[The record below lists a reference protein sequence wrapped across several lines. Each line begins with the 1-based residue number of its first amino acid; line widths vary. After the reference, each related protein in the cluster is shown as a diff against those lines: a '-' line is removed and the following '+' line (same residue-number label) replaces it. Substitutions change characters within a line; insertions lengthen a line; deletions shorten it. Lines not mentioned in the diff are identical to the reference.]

1 MSTLIF
7 TLKSSVTQPI
17 GCRALTPNNL
27 SGKTLPE
34 IKALRLDAQHSVAD
48 VFDVTGE
55 ATDHVVFKQ
64 ARPLLHHIGYQMKTG
79 QITIDGD
86 AGNFT
91 GAAMQGGVLICKG
104 NVGERAGD
112 AMRRGMLLIEGD
124 TGEYCASSMKAGTL
138 GVLGK
143 TGARLG
149 YGMKRGTLLL
159 VHAPIPQAMW
169 LDCGWHTLPFLNIL
183 YKSFKA
189 LDSKFAKLTQMRVQR
204 WVGDISGLGKAEILV
219 LSQD

>member
-7 TLKSSVTQPI
+7 TLKSSITQPI
-17 GCRALTPNNL
+17 DCRVLTPDNL
-27 SGKTLPE
+27 KAKTLDQ
-34 IKALRLDAQHSVAD
+34 IKALAVDSQHQVGD
-48 VFDVTGE
+48 IFDVTGE
-55 ATDHVVFKQ
+55 VSVHLLFKKAQ
-64 ARPLLHHIGYQMKTG
+64 PLLHHIGYQMKSG
-79 QITIDGD
+79 QITIEGNTGD
-86 AGNFT
+86 FI

-112 AMRRGMLLIEGD
+112 VMRRGLLLIEGD

-159 VHAPIPQAMW
+159 ANAPASQATW

-183 YKSFKA
+183 YKSFKTF
-189 LDSKFAKLTQMRVQR
+189 DSKFASLTQMRVQR
-204 WVGDISGLGKAEILV
+204 FVGDVSGLGKAEILV
-219 LSQD
+219 LA

>member
-1 MSTLIF
+1 MSNLIF
-7 TLKSSVTQPI
+7 TLKSSVTQSI
-17 GCRALTPNNL
+17 DCRVLTPDNIK
-27 SGKTLPE
+27 GKTLDE
-34 IKALRLDAQHSVAD
+34 VKVLHLNTQHRVGD
-48 VFDVTGE
+48 VFDVAGE
-55 ATDHVVFKQ
+55 VSDHVMFKQ
-64 ARPLLHHIGYQMKTG
+64 SQPLLHHIGYQMKSG
-79 QITIDGD
+79 QITIEGD
-86 AGNFT
+86 AGDFI

-112 AMRRGMLLIEGD
+112 VMRRGMLLIEGNA
-124 TGEYCASSMKAGTL
+124 GEYCASSMKAGTL

-159 VHAPIPQAMW
+159 AHAPEAQATW

-183 YKSFKA
+183 YKSFNT
-189 LDSKFAKLTQMRVQR
+189 LDSKFSAFTQMRVQR
-204 WVGDISGLGKAEILV
+204 FVGDVSGLGKAEMLV

>member
-7 TLKSSVTQPI
+7 TLKSNITQPI
-17 GCRALTPNNL
+17 DCRVLTPDNLKAKTLDEIRALH
-27 SGKTLPE
+27 
-34 IKALRLDAQHSVAD
+34 LDTQHRVGD

-55 ATDHVVFKQ
+55 VSDRIVFKQ
-64 ARPLLHHIGYQMKTG
+64 SQPLLHHVGYQMKSG
-79 QITIDGD
+79 QIIIEGNAGD
-86 AGNFT
+86 FI

-112 AMRRGMLLIEGD
+112 VMRRGILLIEGD
-124 TGEYCASSMKAGTL
+124 AGEYCASSMKAGTL

-159 VHAPIPQAMW
+159 THVPATQATW

-183 YKSFKA
+183 YKSFKT
-189 LDSKFAKLTQMRVQR
+189 LDSKFAMLAKMRVQR
-204 WVGDISGLGKAEILV
+204 FVGDVSGLGKAEMLV